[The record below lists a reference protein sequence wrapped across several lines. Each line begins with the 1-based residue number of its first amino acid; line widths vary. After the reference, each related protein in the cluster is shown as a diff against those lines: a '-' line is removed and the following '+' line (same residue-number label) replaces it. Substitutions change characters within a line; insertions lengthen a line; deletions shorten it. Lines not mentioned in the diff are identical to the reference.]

1 MSDGSGGAGEPHA
14 LLSVLRGSA
23 VPYGY
28 TLTVLASHSIVASQQ
43 GGPNVVE
50 IIVFVIGA
58 MLGFATLAAIAEHR
72 GLGRAPTALG
82 RREYLHAGMI
92 HVFAVGAALVSAI
105 LIALIPG
112 LAAWGL
118 AAFAATVLYLTI
130 TSLELDFATRIDED

>member
-1 MSDGSGGAGEPHA
+1 VSGGTGGGEPHA

-28 TLTVLASHSIVASQQ
+28 TLTVLASHSIVANQQ

-50 IIVFVIGA
+50 IIAFVIGA
-58 MLGFATLAAIAEHR
+58 MLGFATLAAIAERR
-72 GLGRAPTALG
+72 GLGRASTAPS
-82 RREYLHAGMI
+82 RREYIHAGMI
-92 HVFAVGAALVSAI
+92 HVFAIGAALVSAI

-112 LAAWGL
+112 LLAWAL

-130 TSLELDFATRIDED
+130 TSLEIDVAARIDDE